1 MAGKIKVNNP
11 IVEIDGDEMTRVIWH
26 LIKEKLILPFLDI
39 ELKYYDL
46 GIKHRDET
54 DDQVTSEAANA
65 IKKYGIGVKCATI
78 TPNAARV
85 KEYNLRQQWK
95 SPNGTIRSI
104 LDGTVFRKPII
115 IKNIPPAVRKWRK
128 PIIIG
133 RHAYG
138 DIYKNAEIV
147 VDGPGTAEIVFT
159 PEGGGE
165 KTVVKIHDFKGRGV
179 VMGMQNT
186 EKSIRSFARSCI
198 NYALS
203 ERIDLWFGAKDT
215 ISKQYHGFFRDI
227 FSEEVGKV
235 KDKLE
240 KAGIQYRYLLID
252 DAVAQVM
259 KSEGGML
266 WACMNYDGDVMSDMV
281 ASGFG
286 SLGLMTSVLVSPD
299 GKYEYEAAHGTVQ
312 RHYYEHLKGN
322 PTSTNSIASIFA
334 WTGAIAKRGELDN
347 TPDVVRFAKTLENI
361 VIQTVENGIMTK
373 DLMLIADPKVA
384 RHALTEEFIDA
395 VAERLKKTV

>member
-1 MAGKIKVNNP
+1 MAGKIKANSP
-11 IVEIDGDEMTRVIWH
+11 IVDINGDEMTRVIWH

-138 DIYKNAEIV
+138 DIYKNVEIV

-159 PEGGGE
+159 PEG
-165 KTVVKIHDFKGRGV
+165 
-179 VMGMQNT
+179 
-186 EKSIRSFARSCI
+186 A
-198 NYALS
+198 
-203 ERIDLWFGAKDT
+203 AKD
-215 ISKQYHGFFRDI
+215 SC
-227 FSEEVGKV
+227 
-235 KDKLE
+235 KD
-240 KAGIQYRYLLID
+240 
-252 DAVAQVM
+252 
-259 KSEGGML
+259 S
-266 WACMNYDGDVMSDMV
+266 
-281 ASGFG
+281 
-286 SLGLMTSVLVSPD
+286 
-299 GKYEYEAAHGTVQ
+299 
-312 RHYYEHLKGN
+312 
-322 PTSTNSIASIFA
+322 
-334 WTGAIAKRGELDN
+334 
-347 TPDVVRFAKTLENI
+347 
-361 VIQTVENGIMTK
+361 
-373 DLMLIADPKVA
+373 
-384 RHALTEEFIDA
+384 
-395 VAERLKKTV
+395 